1 MTPPAAPVAPPPSRT
16 SLFRLPVD
24 VLSASD
30 VADRLHTYAGDGRHH
45 QVVTV
50 NTDFVAVARRDPDF
64 HALVCEADLV
74 VPDGAPIVWAARLRG
89 HDVPGRITGPD
100 LITMAVRHSQ
110 SHGSSMYFL
119 GGAHGVAERAA
130 ERLTASYGPF
140 QLAGIDAPLAGAD
153 YATDAAIARRVR
165 DARPDFVFVGFGCPK
180 QDFWIYRHRATL
192 RAVCAGIGG
201 SFNYLA
207 GDIRRAPGWAQ
218 RAGLEW
224 LFRLISEP
232 RRLARRYLLDDMPV
246 AVALAREALRRETG
260 PTSQGNKGAE

>member
-1 MTPPAAPVAPPPSRT
+1 MATQHVLSDRREEPRT
-16 SLFRLPVD
+16 RLFRLPVD
-24 VLSASD
+24 TLSPVSVAERLAS
-30 VADRLHTYAGDGRHH
+30 YAGDGRHH

-50 NTDFVAVARRDPDF
+50 NTDFVAVARRDPAF
-64 HALVCEADLV
+64 HAVVCEADLV

-89 HDVPGRITGPD
+89 HHVAHRVTGPD

-110 SHGSSMYFL
+110 AHGSSLYFL
-119 GGAHGVAERAA
+119 GGAPGVAARAA
-130 ERLTASYGPF
+130 ENLRAAYGAF
-140 QLAGIDAPLAGAD
+140 HLAGAEAPSAGRD
-153 YATDAAIARRVR
+153 PADDAAIAMRVR

-180 QDFWIYRHRATL
+180 QDFWIYRHRAVL

-207 GDIRRAPGWAQ
+207 GDIRRAPAWAQ

-232 RRLARRYLLDDMPV
+232 RRLARRYLVDDAPV
-246 AVALAREALRRETG
+246 ALALAREALRRETG
-260 PTSQGNKGAE
+260 SK

>member
-1 MTPPAAPVAPPPSRT
+1 MAAAAASPAQSRAR
-16 SLFRLPVD
+16 LFRLPVD
-24 VLSASD
+24 VVSADD
-30 VADRLHTYAGDGRHH
+30 VAGRLHTYAGDGRHH

-50 NTDFVAVARRDPDF
+50 NTDFFAVARRDPAF

-74 VPDGAPIVWAARLRG
+74 VPDGAPVVWAARLRG

-110 SHGSSMYFL
+110 EHGSSIFFL
-119 GGAHGVAERAA
+119 GGARGVAERAA
-130 ERLTASYGPF
+130 ARLTATYGPF
-140 QLAGIDAPLAGAD
+140 RLAGIDAPIAGAGT
-153 YATDAAIARRVR
+153 AADAAIAARVH

-218 RAGLEW
+218 SAGLEW

-232 RRLARRYLLDDMPV
+232 RRLARRYLLDDLPV
-246 AVALAREALRRETG
+246 AMALAREALRRETG
-260 PTSQGNKGAE
+260 ST